1 MIFFNNDFN
10 IKISKNRI
18 VSFLK
23 EAQAGNAIKAL
34 YFNYAK
40 AMFTFYKR

>member
-10 IKISKNRI
+10 IKISKHRI

-34 YFNYAK
+34 YSNYAK